1 VSRLP
6 FLAVLLA
13 ALLGAGCASGGAA
26 PGPLASWHDGAARR
40 AIVEFVGR
48 VTDPASPDFV
58 PEPGRIAVFDHD
70 GTLWSESPAYFQ
82 LLFALDRVRAM
93 AADRPEW
100 RETEPFASLLRG
112 DLASAAKGGERAVL
126 EIVTATHAGLTAEE
140 FDALVRAW
148 IEAARHPTLG
158 RPYRD
163 LRYRPM
169 LELLAYLG
177 ERGFATYIVSGGG
190 ADFIRPWA
198 EEAYGIPPERVVGST
213 IGLRYEVRGGLPVLV
228 RLPEIDFIDDGPG
241 KPVGIHRRIGR
252 RPILAAGNSDGDLA
266 MLEWT
271 AAGPGPSLC
280 LLVRHDDAAREWAYD
295 RASKV
300 GRLDRALDEASS
312 RGWTVVSM
320 REDWRSVHVR
330 DAAAP

>member
-1 VSRLP
+1 MSRWR
-6 FLAVLLA
+6 ACVGVLA
-13 ALLGAGCASGGAA
+13 ALFGAGCATREPLPSWND
-26 PGPLASWHDGAARR
+26 GPTRR

-58 PEPGRIAVFDHD
+58 PAPERVAVFDHD

-82 LLFALDRVRAM
+82 LLFALDRVKAM
-93 AADRPEW
+93 AAERPEW
-100 RETEPFASLLRG
+100 RDTEPFASLLRG
-112 DLASAAKGGERAVL
+112 DLAAVAAGGERSVL
-126 EIVTATHAGLTAEE
+126 EIVMATHAGLTADE

-148 IEAARHPTLG
+148 IDGARHPTLG
-158 RPYRD
+158 KPYRD

-169 LELLAYLG
+169 LELLGYLG
-177 ERGFATYIVSGGG
+177 ERGFATYLVSGGG
-190 ADFIRPWA
+190 VDFIRPWA

-213 IGLRYEVRGGLPVLV
+213 IGLRYEERDGTPTLV
-228 RLPEIDFIDDGPG
+228 RLPEIDFVDDGPG

-252 RPILAAGNSDGDLA
+252 RPILAGGNSDGDLA
-266 MLEWT
+266 MLQWT
-271 AAGPGPSLC
+271 AAGPGPSFC

-300 GRLDRALDEASS
+300 GRLDRALDEANS

-320 REDWRSVHVR
+320 REDWRLVH
-330 DAAAP
+330 AGGPAAP